1 MIPEI
6 TVADLLTLVG
16 LTPIVMV
23 FVEALK
29 RLLALT
35 DATIKRIGPVLS
47 ISSGI
52 LLALAAAGWLTTQGA
67 AVDIGQA
74 VLTGF
79 VAGALAAGLYDT
91 VGDTVG
97 QLVERA
103 TGRRVT

>member
-23 FVEALK
+23 VVEAIK

-35 DATIKRIGPVLS
+35 DATIKRVGPVLS
-47 ISSGI
+47 IGSGV
-52 LLALAAAGWLTTQGA
+52 LLAEAAAGWLITQGA
-67 AVDIGQA
+67 AVDLGQA
-74 VLTGF
+74 ALTGF
-79 VAGALAAGLYDT
+79 VSGAAASGLYNV
-91 VGDTVG
+91 VGESVG

-103 TGRRVT
+103 SGGRIT